1 METIE
6 EVYQSIKDKSSW
18 WKTICPEWPDKACE
32 VCSYRGGVMLV
43 VPGTFDE
50 ITCRKAVKRLE
61 ATKNGFAYKVVL
73 SQKITEDMVKEYLE
87 EAHEIYMKE
96 EPDYEALIAIVEEMN
111 E

>member
-18 WKTICPEWPDKACE
+18 WKTICPDWPDKDCNI
-32 VCSYRGGVMLV
+32 CSYQGGIVFV
-43 VPGTFDE
+43 SGRSD
-50 ITCRKAVKRLE
+50 ITCRKAVERLK
-61 ATKNGFAYKVVL
+61 AIKNGFAYKVVL